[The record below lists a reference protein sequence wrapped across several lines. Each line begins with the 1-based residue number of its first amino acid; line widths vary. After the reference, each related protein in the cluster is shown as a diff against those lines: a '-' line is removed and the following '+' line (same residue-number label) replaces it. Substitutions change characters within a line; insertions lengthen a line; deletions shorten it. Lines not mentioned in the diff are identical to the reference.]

1 MRQSATRGMWLVGL
15 FTWGMNKP
23 TRPMCSA
30 RRGGRTRGGGR
41 LVHVVHEQTDRTSP
55 DALIAVLATR
65 QHGVISWRQLI
76 DAGLGRGAID
86 HRCRSG
92 WLHRIHRGVFAV
104 GHPPLT
110 REARWMGAVLA
121 CGDGA
126 GLSHTCATALW
137 EIRPYTGVWIDVTVP
152 VRAGRTRRDRIRL
165 HRSST
170 FDADDV
176 TTHRGIPVTTIARTL
191 LDVAATLKAPAL
203 ARTIEQ
209 TEIRRLFDLAAVEE
223 TIARHPN
230 HRGVAPLR
238 RALALYR
245 DDEFTRS
252 ELEKAFLAL
261 CDTHG
266 IPRPLVNHIVEGK
279 EVDFFWPHQRV
290 VVETDG
296 RETHFTLA
304 AYEGDRARDA
314 YLLTLGYRVLRFT
327 ELQVRYDS
335 ATVAERLAAVLATTA
350 SR

>member
-1 MRQSATRGMWLVGL
+1 M
-15 FTWGMNKP
+15 
-23 TRPMCSA
+23 
-30 RRGGRTRGGGR
+30 
-41 LVHVVHEQTDRTSP
+41 HVVHVQVDQP
-55 DALIAVLATR
+55 HADAIIAALAAR
-65 QHGVISWRQLI
+65 QHGVVTRRQLVE
-76 DAGLGRGAID
+76 AGLGRGAIA
-86 HRCRSG
+86 HRVRTG
-92 WLHRIHRGVFAV
+92 WLHRMYRGVFAV

-126 GLSHTCATALW
+126 GLSHACATALW
-137 EIRPYTGVWIDVTVP
+137 EVRPYNGVWIDITVP
-152 VRAGRTRRDRIRL
+152 SRVGRARRERIRL
-165 HRSST
+165 HRSSI
-170 FDADDV
+170 FNADDV

-191 LDVAATLKAPAL
+191 LDVAATFNAPAL

-209 TEIRRLFDLAAVEE
+209 TEIRRLFDLAAVDAA
-223 TIARHPN
+223 IKRHPH

-245 DDEFTRS
+245 DDEFSRS

-261 CDTHG
+261 CDAHR

-279 EVDFFWPHQRV
+279 EVDFFWPDQRLI
-290 VVETDG
+290 VETDG
-296 RETHFTLA
+296 RATHFTLA

-314 YLLTLGYRVLRFT
+314 YLLTLNYRVLRCT
-327 ELQVRYDS
+327 ELQVRFDG

>member
-1 MRQSATRGMWLVGL
+1 MGAQLDQP
-15 FTWGMNKP
+15 N
-23 TRPMCSA
+23 
-30 RRGGRTRGGGR
+30 
-41 LVHVVHEQTDRTSP
+41 P
-55 DALIAVLATR
+55 DAAIAEVAAR
-65 QHGVISWRQLI
+65 QHGVVSRWQL
-76 DAGLGRGAID
+76 DHAGLGPNAIA
-86 HRCRSG
+86 RRVRIG
-92 WLHRIHRGVFAV
+92 WLHRMHRGVFAV

-126 GLSHTCATALW
+126 GISHACATALW
-137 EIRPYTGVWIDVTVP
+137 EVRPYNGVWIDITVP
-152 VRAGRTRRDRIRL
+152 SRAGRARRDRIRL
-165 HRSST
+165 HRSSI
-170 FDADDV
+170 FSADDV

-191 LDVAATLKAPAL
+191 LDVAATFTGPAL

-209 TEIRRLFDLAAVEE
+209 TEIRRLFDLAAVEQ

-230 HRGVAPLR
+230 HRGVTPLR

-261 CDTHG
+261 CDAHG

-279 EVDFFWPHQRV
+279 EVDFFWPDQRV
-290 VVETDG
+290 IVETDG
-296 RETHFTLA
+296 RETHFTIA

-327 ELQVRYDS
+327 ELQVGLDGV
-335 ATVAERLAAVLATTA
+335 TVAERLAAVLATRA